1 MEVMKPALIQL
12 TNKMETSEYKKFKK
26 EVYEDFIQFARIM
39 RISFRI
45 DRDKVNDLMKKDSTV
60 TLERI
65 RADFAKYP
73 LIQESIIDYKQVVM
87 FPK

>member
-1 MEVMKPALIQL
+1 MV
-12 TNKMETSEYKKFKK
+12 NKMDTGEYKKFKK
-26 EVYEDFIQFARIM
+26 EVYEDFIQFSRTM

-45 DRDKVNDLMKKDSTV
+45 DKDKVNDLMKKDSSV

-73 LIQESIIDYKQVVM
+73 LIQESIIDYKQVVV